1 MTNKLELNEYKQGV
15 ANLYNQR
22 SESYDNSDWHVQ
34 ICHRLLEYSQVSYGQ
49 TILDI
54 GTGTG
59 HLAFAA
65 AQVVEDRGK
74 VFGIDISA
82 GMLKQAQNKAN
93 ALKVNNIE
101 FQLLDAESLDY
112 PINHFDRILCA
123 NTFPWMENK
132 KDTLSLWCSFLKSG
146 GRIGIHTPADTAYI
160 GAVLLRKVLA
170 RHGVS
175 LEASNRIGSI
185 EQCVNLFTSAGFE
198 GIEIKT
204 EKHGSYT
211 SLEKAKAAW
220 SGTIVHPSSIS
231 LKIYSNELSKLSPV
245 KLAQVKA
252 EFDTELEALETKEG
266 IWDEIVTWYILGHKP

>member
-15 ANLYNQR
+15 ATLYNQR

-34 ICHRLLEYSQVSYGQ
+34 ICHRLLEYSQVSDGQ
-49 TILDI
+49 TVLDI

-65 AQVVEDRGK
+65 AQVVGERGK
-74 VFGIDISA
+74 VVGIDISA
-82 GMLKQAQNKAN
+82 RMLEKARNKAE
-93 ALKVNNIE
+93 ALKVNNID

-112 PINHFDRILCA
+112 PVNHFDRILCA

-132 KDTLSLWCSFLKSG
+132 KETLSLWHSFLKSG

-170 RHGVS
+170 RHGVT
-175 LEASNRIGSI
+175 LEPSNRIGSI
-185 EQCVNLFTSAGFE
+185 DRCVDLFTSAGFE
-198 GIEIKT
+198 GIEIET
-204 EKHGSYT
+204 ENHGSYT
-211 SLEKAKAAW
+211 SLERARATW
-220 SGTIVHPSSIS
+220 SGTIVNPSSIS
-231 LKIYSNELSKLSPV
+231 LKIYNNQLTKLSSV

-252 EFDTELEALETKEG
+252 EFNAELEALETEKG
-266 IWDEIVTWYILGHKP
+266 IWDEVITWYVLGHKF